1 MKLTLAI
8 LLAACGGSDDK
19 ATPDATTP
27 ARDAAPDADTSPL
40 AVTIEFSPVV
50 GSQPFACGQT
60 YQHIGAEDS
69 TITPRDFR
77 FYASNIQLVDGSG
90 AKVALTLTQNEWQN
104 GVVGLVDFENF
115 TGGCQDGTPETNL
128 TITGTV
134 PRAAYKGI
142 AFDIGIPEAMN
153 HQDLTSMP
161 SPMNL
166 TSLWWDWNFGHIF
179 FAAVSHVDL
188 AGGTNDH
195 YFHVGATGCTG
206 DATKGD
212 AVTCTNHNMP
222 HIELTSFD
230 PTTDTITV
238 DYGAVLA
245 GSALTS
251 SAGCH
256 SFSAD
261 TCTAPY
267 AALGLDF
274 ATGSAGPN
282 VQHVFEVR

>member
-1 MKLTLAI
+1 MKLTFAI
-8 LLAACGGSDDK
+8 LLAACGGDHDQ
-19 ATPDATTP
+19 P
-27 ARDAAPDADTSPL
+27 ALDAAMPDADTSPL
-40 AVTIEFSPVV
+40 AVTLAFAPVV

-60 YQHIGAEDS
+60 YPHMGSEDS
-69 TITPRDFR
+69 TVTPRDFR
-77 FYASNIQLVDGSG
+77 FYASNLQLVDASG
-90 AKVALTLTQNEWQN
+90 ARVALTLTDNAWQHA
-104 GVVGLVDFENF
+104 GVALVDFEDA
-115 TGGCQDGTPETNL
+115 TGGCQDGTPELNL
-128 TITGTV
+128 TITGTA
-134 PRAAYKGI
+134 PRGTYRGV
-142 AFDIGIPEAMN
+142 AFDIGIPEALN

-195 YFHVGATGCTG
+195 YVHLGATGCTG

-212 AVTCTNHNMP
+212 AVTCTNANRP
-222 HIELTSFD
+222 HVELTSFD
-230 PTTDTITV
+230 PATDTITV
-238 DYGAVLA
+238 DYRAVLA

-251 SAGCH
+251 SVGCH

-274 ATGSAGPN
+274 ATGGMGPD